1 MFLLWEC
8 ILYGFIMIFD
18 LSWIKYLSI
27 IVCFGW
33 LVSKRKEY
41 GIFCFILVADYL
53 LLWSEMYE
61 IGIYLFM
68 VVQCFYHMKLNGSS
82 YFYLFMFAIVYP
94 HLYFLGIVYAV
105 MTLWNI
111 ILAFS
116 KQHWLLITLVLL
128 AMCDLCIVI
137 QFLIQMNIPYIW
149 WFYLPSQVWYT
160 KMILSNKERTIVKED
175 QR

>member
-1 MFLLWEC
+1 
-8 ILYGFIMIFD
+8 
-18 LSWIKYLSI
+18 
-27 IVCFGW
+27 
-33 LVSKRKEY
+33 
-41 GIFCFILVADYL
+41 
-53 LLWSEMYE
+53 MYE

-160 KMILSNKERTIVKED
+160 KMVLSNKERTIVKED